1 MEKYGIFLLI
11 TGTSRAL
18 RYVTGYVL
26 GHSFS
31 GVQGY
36 VWNHRFY
43 GSIYVRNSV
52 LFVEPIVSNNQI
64 RFPYYVPSAR
74 RTVRKKG
81 SLNAYVYKIYS
92 RKMKRRKKNK
102 KVRVVFVFFWIFL
115 DYSYFRALMLSH
127 ERHPTI
133 YFPEINSSLRRA
145 GSTRRLL
152 HIPTII
158 MILGLRLGQKRLLVK
173 PAVLFWW
180 LIMNSSEMWEKDL
193 SKRLCIQCFIM

>member
-1 MEKYGIFLLI
+1 MAI
-11 TGTSRAL
+11 TQLFFQVIAAFVFYIHSIHSGLKLSQKGLTFYIGTSRAL
-18 RYVTGYVL
+18 KYVTGYVL

-102 KVRVVFVFFWIFL
+102 KVRVWFSNFEYSWI
-115 DYSYFRALMLSH
+115 
-127 ERHPTI
+127 
-133 YFPEINSSLRRA
+133 
-145 GSTRRLL
+145 
-152 HIPTII
+152 
-158 MILGLRLGQKRLLVK
+158 IL
-173 PAVLFWW
+173 
-180 LIMNSSEMWEKDL
+180 ISEL
-193 SKRLCIQCFIM
+193 